1 MISSVKTRTYIAA
14 HLACNLDLC
23 SGGAEHRRAHLA
35 VNQTSLNR
43 ATAGS
48 TPAAPT
54 NKPWPGMSAGTG
66 LFSIRQHKSLEQNLD
81 TT

>member
-1 MISSVKTRTYIAA
+1 MIRSAHTRNYIAA
-14 HLACNLDLC
+14 QKACNVDLC
-23 SGGAEHRRAHLA
+23 SGGAEHVVGSTGCNPA
-35 VNQTSLNR
+35 VLSGR
-43 ATAGS
+43 AGS
-48 TPAAPT
+48 TPAVPT